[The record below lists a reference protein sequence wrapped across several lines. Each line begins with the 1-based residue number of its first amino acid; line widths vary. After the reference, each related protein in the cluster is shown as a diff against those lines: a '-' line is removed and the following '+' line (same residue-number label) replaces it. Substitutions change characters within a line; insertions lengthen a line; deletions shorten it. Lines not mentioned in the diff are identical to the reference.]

1 MNAGGSKFRVI
12 GQLGAAEERPDVLE
26 SYVSTSPG
34 VLLLSSSLDA
44 VAYNSEAL
52 QILAFPNNPRRIKR
66 RSAFLAR
73 RVRSRLSIRSS
84 IDGQQFVNEF
94 RSGTRTYQCRAVN
107 LYAGELG
114 AAMVDT
120 PIALLLERQPAAALS
135 LKRRMWKEFNLSQ
148 RERQTVD
155 LVLRGMTTKEIAGS
169 MKVSPN
175 TVKTYLR
182 LIMTKMRVTT
192 RAGIIGKILAG

>member
-1 MNAGGSKFRVI
+1 MQAAAKFRVV

-26 SYVSTSPG
+26 SYVSTPPG

-66 RSAFLAR
+66 RSAFLAG

-94 RSGTRTYQCRAVN
+94 RSGTSTYQCRAVN

-114 AAMVDT
+114 GAAMVDT
-120 PIALLLERQPAAALS
+120 PIALLLECQPAAALS

-155 LVLRGMTTKEIAGS
+155 LVLRGG
-169 MKVSPN
+169 
-175 TVKTYLR
+175 
-182 LIMTKMRVTT
+182 
-192 RAGIIGKILAG
+192 